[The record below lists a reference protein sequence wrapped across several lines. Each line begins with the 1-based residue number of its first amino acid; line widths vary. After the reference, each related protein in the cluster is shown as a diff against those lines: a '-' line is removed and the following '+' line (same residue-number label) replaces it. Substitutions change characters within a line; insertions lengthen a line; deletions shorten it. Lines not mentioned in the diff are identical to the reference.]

1 VIARIRASP
10 GSWKRT
16 NDPALAVIVVS
27 DTVTR
32 STRLAA
38 GVRDG
43 ATLAVAETVGVGPD
57 AVGEQA
63 IVIATKSASAD

>member
-1 VIARIRASP
+1 
-10 GSWKRT
+10 
-16 NDPALAVIVVS
+16 VIVVS
-27 DTVTR
+27 ETVTR

-43 ATLAVAETVGVGPD
+43 ATLAVAEAVGVGPD